1 MLYKSNNFFFMGIIN
16 QTIEC
21 LDRNFEKHR
30 AYESIL
36 NFCLALMKVLNLK
49 SFYSFCGSSFY
60 SRNLKS
66 FLFEGE

>member
-1 MLYKSNNFFFMGIIN
+1 MLKILLCFIIFMLDKSNNFIFLMGIIN

-36 NFCLALMKVLNLK
+36 NFCLVLKVLNHH
-49 SFYSFCGSSFY
+49 SIVGI
-60 SRNLKS
+60 
-66 FLFEGE
+66 

>member
-1 MLYKSNNFFFMGIIN
+1 MLDKSNNFIFLMGIIN

-36 NFCLALMKVLNLK
+36 NFCLVLKVLNHH
-49 SFYSFCGSSFY
+49 SIVGI
-60 SRNLKS
+60 
-66 FLFEGE
+66 